1 MKSRVRT
8 IATSNSRRFH
18 YVGRATKPVVRED
31 RFGRILGYCVAVV
44 AILGI
49 PAGLCGYF
57 AGEHTKRVQN
67 TFEFYKDFRSQ
78 AFQEKYQ
85 TLINLAEKKDDEIDR
100 IMTGLRDNVPE
111 RDRKVLGVIIEI
123 AETGDGP
130 KNMSAALLFFDGLAA
145 CVNKGLCDRNA
156 AVALFNGPSGDLA
169 SAYGPYILYIRAK
182 YRNEKYGTG
191 LFQTRALET
200 EWSVF

>member
-1 MKSRVRT
+1 MKSRVRP
-8 IATSNSRRFH
+8 IATLSSRPFR
-18 YVGRATKPVVRED
+18 YAGRTTNPVARED
-31 RFGRILGYCVAVV
+31 RLGRVLGYCVAVV

-49 PAGLCGYF
+49 PIGLSGYY

-85 TLINLAEKKDDEIDR
+85 SLINVAEIKDGEIDR
-100 IMTGLRDNVPE
+100 IMTQFRDNVAE
-111 RDRKVLGVIIEI
+111 RDRKVLEIVVDI
-123 AETGDGP
+123 AEAGDAP

-145 CVNKGLCDRNA
+145 CVSNGLCDRNA
-156 AVALFNGPSGDLA
+156 AVALFNVPSRELA
-169 SAYGPYILYIRAK
+169 SDYGPYILYIRAK
-182 YRNEKYGTG
+182 YQNGKYGTG

-200 EWSVF
+200 EWSVY